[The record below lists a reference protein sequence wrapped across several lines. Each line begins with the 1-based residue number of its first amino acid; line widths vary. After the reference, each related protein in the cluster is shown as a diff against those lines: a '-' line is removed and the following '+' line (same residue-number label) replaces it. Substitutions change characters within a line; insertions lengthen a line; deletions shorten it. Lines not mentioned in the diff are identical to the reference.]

1 MAEDTRDQ
9 NVVTYGKLAATWLA
23 LMVLTVITIWVS
35 FQDIG
40 VFRVWAAL
48 SIASLKAGLVI
59 AIFMQMKYEGRL
71 LKWLLFL
78 ALATLAIFIGLTFVD
93 VLYR

>member
-1 MAEDTRDQ
+1 MKTDTTEQ
-9 NVVTYGKLAATWLA
+9 HNITYGKLAATWLA
-23 LMVLTVITIWVS
+23 LMALTALTIWVS
-35 FQDIG
+35 FQDLG
-40 VFRVWAAL
+40 VFRVWTAL
-48 SIASLKAGLVI
+48 AIASLKAGLVI

-78 ALATLAIFIGLTFVD
+78 ALATLAVFIGLTFVD

>member
-1 MAEDTRDQ
+1 MSTVTPDQ
-9 NVVTYGKLAATWLA
+9 HIVSYGKLAATWLA
-23 LMVLTVITIWVS
+23 LMTLTALTIWVS
-35 FQDIG
+35 FQDLG

-48 SIASLKAGLVI
+48 SIASLKSGLVI
-59 AIFMQMKYEGRL
+59 AIFMQMKYESKL
-71 LKWLLFL
+71 LKLLLLL

>member
-1 MAEDTRDQ
+1 MSTVTPDQ
-9 NVVTYGKLAATWLA
+9 HIVSYKKLAATWLA
-23 LMVLTVITIWVS
+23 LMALTALTIWVS
-35 FQDIG
+35 FQDLG

-48 SIASLKAGLVI
+48 SIASLKSGLVI
-59 AIFMQMKYEGRL
+59 AIFMQMQYENRL

-78 ALATLAIFIGLTFVD
+78 ALATLALFIGLTFVD

>member
-1 MAEDTRDQ
+1 MAADTHDQ
-9 NVVTYGKLAATWLA
+9 NIVTYGKLAATWLA
-23 LMVLTVITIWVS
+23 LLALTAITIWVS
-35 FQDIG
+35 LQDLGI
-40 VFRVWAAL
+40 FRVWAAL
-48 SIASLKAGLVI
+48 CIASLKAGLVI

>member
-1 MAEDTRDQ
+1 MATEASEQ
-9 NVVTYGKLAATWLA
+9 HSVTYGKLAATWLVLMTLTA
-23 LMVLTVITIWVS
+23 LTIWVS
-35 FQDIG
+35 GLNLGAI
-40 VFRVWAAL
+40 RVWTAL
-48 SIASLKAGLVI
+48 AIASMKAGLVI

-78 ALATLAIFIGLTFVD
+78 ALATLAVFIGLTFVD

>member
-1 MAEDTRDQ
+1 MATQTTEHH
-9 NVVTYGKLAATWLA
+9 NVTYGKLAATWLA
-23 LMVLTVITIWVS
+23 LMALTALTIWVS
-35 FQDIG
+35 GLNLGAI
-40 VFRVWAAL
+40 RVWTAL
-48 SIASLKAGLVI
+48 AIASLKAGLVI

-78 ALATLAIFIGLTFVD
+78 ALATLAVFIGLTFVD

>member
-1 MAEDTRDQ
+1 MATDTTEQ
-9 NVVTYGKLAATWLA
+9 HNVTYGKLAATWLA
-23 LMVLTVITIWVS
+23 LVALTALTIWVS
-35 FQDIG
+35 GLNLGAI
-40 VFRVWAAL
+40 RVWAAL
-48 SIASLKAGLVI
+48 AIASVKAGLVI

-78 ALATLAIFIGLTFVD
+78 TLVTLAIFMGLTFVD